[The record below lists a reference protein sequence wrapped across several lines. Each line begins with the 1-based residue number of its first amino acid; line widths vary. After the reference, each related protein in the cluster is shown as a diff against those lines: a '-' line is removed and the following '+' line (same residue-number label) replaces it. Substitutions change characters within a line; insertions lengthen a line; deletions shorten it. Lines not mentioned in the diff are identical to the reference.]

1 MKKLGIYTTVALM
14 LGVGTIGTSCMGSW
28 GLTKTVYNWNDGAT
42 GNKFVDNLLFYVFLG
57 PIPVYGVS
65 FTVDF
70 FVLNLI
76 EFWTGSNPI
85 AMKPGEKE
93 NQLVKGKD
101 GNKYEIVVTK
111 NQYEITPLSG
121 AQKGKT
127 VRVFFTPENQTWSMH
142 KENTTTILA
151 KILPEGNKAEVYKA
165 DGSVELVDLN
175 KLNTKRILNAS
186 Y

>member
-28 GLTKTVYNWNDGAT
+28 SLTKVVYNWNDGAT
-42 GNKFVDNLLFYVFLG
+42 GNKYVDNILFWALA
-57 PIPVYGVS
+57 PVYSVTLGV
-65 FTVDF
+65 DYIA
-70 FVLNLI
+70 LNLI

-142 KENTTTILA
+142 KENTTTTLA

-165 DGSVELVDLN
+165 DGSVELIDLN